1 MAETG
6 RPPAPRPRPAA
17 ALWPRGRSAVPGGAN
32 ATAPPRRSA
41 SPLHPGP
48 QKATRPQSAQGD
60 RPRFSI
66 GDRGSYQW
74 EVIPVFPTTR
84 SIFSKRAQPDD
95 EPEAETFS
103 YRAALGG
110 FGVKPGSLG
119 SLSAAGAQDSFVSEA
134 ASDAG
139 SIFSEEEGRRRARA
153 HQVSELTTL
162 LPGYEDAGNPREKA
176 HLRRVV
182 TSADNLYPVR
192 NSFKVLGVESING
205 LVYDESDPSKLISQ
219 LSADIYTGM
228 WSCCRKTNPGAP
240 GCSAG
245 EHSTT
250 KFLCTR
256 CGVIF
261 DTTALQVGLP
271 SLFFCT
277 KLTTG

>member
-1 MAETG
+1 
-6 RPPAPRPRPAA
+6 
-17 ALWPRGRSAVPGGAN
+17 V
-32 ATAPPRRSA
+32 TAPPPGLPRRSA
-41 SPLHPGP
+41 SPLQPGSA
-48 QKATRPQSAQGD
+48 QRAQHATRPQSAQGD

-66 GDRGSYQW
+66 GDRGSYRW
-74 EVIPVFPTTR
+74 EEIPVFPTTR
-84 SIFSKRAQPDD
+84 SIFSKRVQPED
-95 EPEAETFS
+95 EPEPDAFS

-119 SLSAAGAQDSFVSEA
+119 SAMGAQDSFASEIT
-134 ASDAG
+134 SDAG
-139 SIFSEEEGRRRARA
+139 SIFSEEEGRRRART
-153 HQVSELTTL
+153 QKVSELTTL

-176 HLRRVV
+176 HLRRMI
-182 TSADNLYPVR
+182 TSADNLFPVR
-192 NSFKVLGVESING
+192 NSLKVLGVESING

-228 WSCCRKTNPGAP
+228 WSCCRRTNPGAP

-261 DTTALQVGLP
+261 DKTALQVRHN
-271 SLFFCT
+271 FCPN
-277 KLTTG
+277 LTTF